1 MRYFYI
7 ILALMVTLVVS
18 IFGFRGQ
25 TFKETPRRI
34 FPDMDDQDRVD
45 GQDYSSFF
53 SDSFGSRQP
62 VANTQPLGLNP
73 HAPQGSVADF
83 GFGDGEGYYDT
94 GKLDGFWGN
103 GMPEELALTEEN
115 VAAFLRRGE
124 ERYEINCAICHGD
137 SGDGKG
143 VLSHYEFPAIANL
156 RTFEI
161 TDGRLYEVIKN
172 GKGLMGGYGH
182 NVSVRDRWAIVA
194 YVRALQLSDK
204 ASKNDPKYKDAI
216 EALKQTSL

>member
-7 ILALMVTLVVS
+7 ILALIMTLVVG

-25 TFKETPRRI
+25 TFKEAPRRI

-53 SDSFGSRQP
+53 ADGFGSRQP
-62 VANTQPLGLNP
+62 VANTQPRGFHP
-73 HAPQGSVADF
+73 HAPAGSTPEF

-94 GKLDGFWGN
+94 GKVDAFWGE
-103 GMPEELALTEEN
+103 GMPEELELTEEN
-115 VAAFLRRGE
+115 VGAFLLRGE
-124 ERYEINCAICHGD
+124 ERYAINCAVCHGD
-137 SGDGKG
+137 SGNGKG
-143 VLSHYEFPAIANL
+143 IVASYEFPAIANL

-161 TDGRLYEVIKN
+161 TDGRLYDVIKN

-204 ASKNDPKYKDAI
+204 ASKNDPKYKA
-216 EALKQTSL
+216 ALEELTQK